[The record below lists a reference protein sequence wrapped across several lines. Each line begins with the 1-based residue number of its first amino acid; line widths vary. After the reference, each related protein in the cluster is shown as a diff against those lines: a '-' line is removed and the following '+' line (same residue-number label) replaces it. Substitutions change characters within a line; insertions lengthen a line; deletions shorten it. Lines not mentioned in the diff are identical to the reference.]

1 MSALMYLPKKKDTA
15 NHRKNEVT
23 ITPITP
29 SRHKKVMITTEHK
42 RFQSTP
48 DISANSQAMAH
59 VSIENQLAM
68 SQLGSPASRRRMPL
82 STTNQNI
89 VSFFENKHKVSDPFS
104 AGHSKRSSSASR
116 RSRQSEIPKEAAF
129 LDFQPEKST
138 RNKELGLSYVPTTC
152 QVAKTKAMFEGK
164 ENHLPIQKSRTFSS
178 FPTDYSFGE
187 EPLTPSPPQ
196 RSSSRKVIADFQVRS
211 LNTNLDQCGTDYG
224 SCHGVYSSQDFG
236 SSSASTTLDRLENP
250 PKLKKSQINTK
261 NKSESGSLEK
271 KSNSRAS
278 LNVKETSNTA
288 GVPDVDGTEKGKE
301 EKEAIIGSNEGLD
314 SPALN
319 RRPLRDFFR

>member
-1 MSALMYLPKKKDTA
+1 MDAFVEKHFKPITKANAAIEANTKYQKEQDTNAKLGKNNVHKQMDDFVASNFKEDSAVKSPTGSSIMKKTHQNTSPPDTGEICYTATAVVTPRVKRKVSIKADVKPNVSTHVSTKKEDTA

-68 SQLGSPASRRRMPL
+68 NQLGSPASRRRMPL

-152 QVAKTKAMFEGK
+152 QVAKTKAMFEEK

-196 RSSSRKVIADFQVRS
+196 RSSSRKVIADFQVM
-211 LNTNLDQCGTDYG
+211 D
-224 SCHGVYSSQDFG
+224 
-236 SSSASTTLDRLENP
+236 
-250 PKLKKSQINTK
+250 
-261 NKSESGSLEK
+261 
-271 KSNSRAS
+271 
-278 LNVKETSNTA
+278 
-288 GVPDVDGTEKGKE
+288 
-301 EKEAIIGSNEGLD
+301 
-314 SPALN
+314 
-319 RRPLRDFFR
+319 